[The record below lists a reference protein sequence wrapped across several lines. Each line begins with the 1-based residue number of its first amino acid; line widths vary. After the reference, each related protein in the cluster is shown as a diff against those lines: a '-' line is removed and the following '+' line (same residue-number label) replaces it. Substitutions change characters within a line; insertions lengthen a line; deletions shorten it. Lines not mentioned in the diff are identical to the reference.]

1 MKNYIKP
8 NMDISKIESKQNIA
22 SLATWVEAYGKEYE
36 GVGITH
42 YDLYAVES

>member
-22 SLATWVEAYGKEYE
+22 SLATWLESNCAYE
-36 GVGITH
+36 GVAITH

>member
-8 NMDISKIESKQNIA
+8 NMDISKIESKESIA
-22 SLATWVEAYGKEYE
+22 SLANWLESNSDYE
-36 GVGITH
+36 GVAITH